1 LSALPP
7 DISSLIE
14 TVTPVEAGTSN
25 VEVLVNKAL
34 LARIEV
40 LEAKKTKL
48 SNPKR
53 ILIK

>member
-1 LSALPP
+1 M
-7 DISSLIE
+7 SSLIE

-40 LEAKKTKL
+40 LEAKNQAL
-48 SNPKR
+48 ES
-53 ILIK
+53 